1 MYPNFIFMKS
11 LNEMMYGADYTNKL
25 STFNTRLEEIKEN
38 YQGEF
43 DTNEPMYTMQTH
55 QTKGEVRID
64 IDKQVPEDLKV
75 AILNCFNDVWKN

>member
-1 MYPNFIFMKS
+1 MKS

-25 STFNTRLEEIKEN
+25 STFNTRMEEIKEN

-55 QTKGEVRID
+55 QTKGEVKLTVD
-64 IDKQVPEDLKV
+64 DKVPHDLKQQ
-75 AILNCFNDVWKN
+75 IMETFNSIWV